1 MAYKERYHW
10 YKSPSTNSRNGR
22 IISVPY
28 GADEFHVESCDL
40 RFADVMLEIYRPY
53 VEKTAVSFELEA
65 PTEDEFT
72 ERVRRGLKSP
82 YPWLLACVG
91 NRLVG
96 YAHAQAFHPHAAYA
110 RSVET
115 TIYIAQE
122 ERRKGYG
129 QRLYTVLEAELR
141 KRGYSNVYACIAY
154 SARRDPYLTT
164 ASVRFHARLGYTRMA
179 RFVDCAEKFGR
190 LYSMIWMG
198 KRL

>member
-1 MAYKERYHW
+1 MIATKDRKGFY
-10 YKSPSTNSRNGR
+10 
-22 IISVPY
+22 
-28 GADEFHVESCDL
+28 
-40 RFADVMLEIYRPY
+40 
-53 VEKTAVSFELEA
+53 FELEV
-65 PTEDEFT
+65 PTEDEFA
-72 ERVRRGLKSP
+72 ERVRRGLKGP

-91 NRLVG
+91 DRIVG
-96 YAHAQAFHPHAAYA
+96 YAYAQAFHPRAAYA
-110 RSVET
+110 RCVES

-129 QRLYTVLEAELR
+129 QRLYAVLETELR

-154 SARRDPYLTT
+154 SARRDPYLTS
-164 ASVRFHARLGYTRMA
+164 ASARFHARLGYTRMA

>member
-1 MAYKERYHW
+1 
-10 YKSPSTNSRNGR
+10 
-22 IISVPY
+22 
-28 GADEFHVESCDL
+28 
-40 RFADVMLEIYRPY
+40 MLEIYRPY

-129 QRLYTVLEAELR
+129 
-141 KRGYSNVYACIAY
+141 
-154 SARRDPYLTT
+154 
-164 ASVRFHARLGYTRMA
+164 
-179 RFVDCAEKFGR
+179 
-190 LYSMIWMG
+190 
-198 KRL
+198 